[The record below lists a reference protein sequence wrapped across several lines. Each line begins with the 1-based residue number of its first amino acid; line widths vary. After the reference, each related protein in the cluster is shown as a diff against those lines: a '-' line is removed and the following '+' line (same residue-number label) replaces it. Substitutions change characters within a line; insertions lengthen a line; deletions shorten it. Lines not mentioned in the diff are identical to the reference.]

1 MNRREFIEA
10 SLGASAV
17 VGRRQG
23 KGKHGPGDNQTPRSP
38 APEESSRLLQPH
50 SFRVYSS
57 LLNPREH
64 PDFERRHVRPPDW
77 STFGDHTHFTTLRGF
92 EIEKNRI
99 VNYAEA
105 IRKYTE
111 VFKLGDIVWPSYPI
125 LFAENLSDLVEEI
138 RQQDLFL
145 FDIWGFV
152 PGSGP
157 GGYWKEFRPPKTALT
172 LLVATLKERWLGM
185 DNGEQDG
192 RYIGG
197 YASQM
202 YPSSASRPQQY
213 FNFHRHFERLTGELG
228 NRMTALVSLT
238 FGHYFLKEGLYCLIG
253 GETAQALPN
262 GQVMYAFIRGAGKQY
277 GVPWFGNAS
286 VWNRWGWKEYGPPR
300 HDGSH
305 EGGPE
310 KGTSLSL
317 LKRLMYSQILY
328 NSVSVGFESGWFET
342 ESSATKHPEPK
353 LSPIGVMQRAA
364 KDWIEKEGQPGT
376 MMVPFALMMDF
387 FAGWTVPRHLYSSNV
402 YRVWGNLPYGPGDYW
417 TNALL
422 DMFYPG
428 YQNSSFYH
436 DESGFMAPT
445 PYGDAVECL
454 LSDSPGWL
462 LARYP
467 LLVLAGGLRGGAEL
481 RDNLQAYLAAG
492 GLLVTTA
499 ANLKEFPGGLAG
511 VRVSG
516 PARRF
521 KPTAVAMGQDNRAAL
536 REDAEFDL
544 YPLSFPSQ
552 AEVLAKCD
560 GHPAAVSV
568 VHGKG
573 RLIVL
578 ASPFGLSARPTSEAT
593 EKLAQNVSNEVD
605 RPLAKPYVLLKH
617 VRRILD
623 IAFQSQMLF
632 KVGSRV
638 SFIVC
643 RKGKGEYKLGIFN
656 NSWKEQLFRIESRC
670 GEVESIREDQLDRSE
685 RTAVGYLPEG
695 IHSDSLGTNGKD
707 RIAGGNVRIFSI
719 RVSEQDVGVIPHVA
733 PPSRPL
739 RRALPIRNALLIKE
753 EILKRPTFFQN
764 YDSVVVDWKYLWERK
779 PEALEKEEQ
788 WIGLQNLRVI
798 VDLTSGIDLFPQL
811 RLIDNSSR
819 DYAASLAAIR
829 DVIDKMPILRARDLI
844 LSLHRFPENNFT
856 RSQSWESFTATVRGL
871 CKKAAGTQI
880 TIHLRMAPGKPPGT
894 LKEATSFLNRVDSP
908 NLFLAPSVALIPAE
922 KRQMPETK
930 SLLRGKVG
938 LWLVSSATTDLSGR
952 VWSAYSPLQQSSD
965 LQSLPVLLGVAP
977 DASVVFDAEYA
988 NHDEEY
994 LDVRTL
1000 RKLLQPRTNP

>member
-10 SLGASAV
+10 SLSASAV
-17 VGRRQG
+17 AGHRKGNG
-23 KGKHGPGDNQTPRSP
+23 KQGPGNDETRRSP
-38 APEESSRLLQPH
+38 APDEDSRLLKPH
-50 SFRVYSS
+50 SIRIYNS
-57 LLNPREH
+57 LLNPSEH
-64 PDFERRHVRPPDW
+64 PDFERRHVRPPGW
-77 STFGDHTHFTTLRGF
+77 PVFGNHTHFTTLRGF

-99 VNYAEA
+99 VNFAET

-111 VFKLGDIVWPSYPI
+111 VFRLGDIVWPSYPI
-125 LFAENLSDLVEEI
+125 LFAENLDELVEEI
-138 RQQDLFL
+138 RQRDLFL
-145 FDIWGFV
+145 FDIWGYV

-157 GGYWKEFRPPKTALT
+157 GGYWKEFRPPTEALK
-172 LLVATLKERWLGM
+172 VFDALKERWLGM

-192 RYIGG
+192 RYIGS

-202 YPSSASRPQQY
+202 YPGSASRPQQY
-213 FNFHRHFERLTGELG
+213 FNFHRHFEKLTGELG

-262 GQVMYAFIRGAGKQY
+262 GQVMYAFIRGAGKQH

-328 NSVSVGFESGWFET
+328 NSVSVGFESGWFEAN
-342 ESSATKHPEPK
+342 SSAAEHTEPK

-364 KDWIEKEGQPGT
+364 KDWVEKEGQPGT
-376 MMVPFALMMDF
+376 MMVPFALVLDF
-387 FAGWTVPRHLYSSNV
+387 FAGWTVPRHLYSSNA

-417 TNALL
+417 TDALL

-428 YQNSSFYH
+428 YQNSSYYH
-436 DESGFMAPT
+436 DESGFMAAT
-445 PYGDAVECL
+445 PYGDAVDCL

-481 RDNLQAYLAAG
+481 RDKLQAYLAAG
-492 GLLVTTA
+492 GLLLTTA

-521 KPTAVAMGQDNRAAL
+521 KPTVVAMGQDNRAAL
-536 REDAEFDL
+536 REDSEFDL
-544 YPLSFPSQ
+544 YPLSFPSH
-552 AEVLAKCD
+552 AAILAKCD

-578 ASPFGLSARPTSEAT
+578 ASPFGLSARPSSEASA
-593 EKLAQNVSNEVD
+593 KLAQDVSNEID
-605 RPLAKPYVLLKH
+605 GPLAKPYVLLKH

-623 IAFQSQMLF
+623 LAFESQMLF
-632 KVGSRV
+632 KVGSNV

-643 RKGKGEYKLGIFN
+643 RKGKGEYRVGIFN
-656 NSWKEQLFRIESRC
+656 NSWKEQPFRIEPCC
-670 GEVESIREDQLDRSE
+670 GQVESIQEIHLDRSE
-685 RTAVGYLPEG
+685 KTAVGYLPEG
-695 IHSDSLGTNGKD
+695 IHRDRLGTNGKD
-707 RIAGGNVRIFSI
+707 RIAGGDVRIFSI
-719 RVSEQDVGVIPHVA
+719 RLSERGVGVIPHIV

-779 PEALEKEEQ
+779 PDALRKEAQ

-798 VDLTSGIDLFPQL
+798 VDLTSGIDLYPQL

-819 DYAASLAAIR
+819 DYADSLAVIS
-829 DVIDKMPILRARDLI
+829 DVLDKMQILRARDLI

-856 RSQSWESFTATVRGL
+856 SSQSWESFTATVRGL
-871 CKKAAGTQI
+871 CKKAAQAQI
-880 TIHLRMAPGKPPGT
+880 ALHLRMAPGKPPAT
-894 LKEATSFLNRVDSP
+894 LKEAISFLNGVGSA
-908 NLFLAPSVALIPAE
+908 NFFLAPSVALIPAE
-922 KRQMPETK
+922 KRRMPETK

-938 LWLVSSATTDLSGR
+938 LWLVSSAEKDISGR
-952 VWSAYSPLQQSSD
+952 VWSANSPLPRSS
-965 LQSLPVLLGVAP
+965 SLESLRALLDVAP
-977 DASVVFDAEYA
+977 DAPVVFDCVYA

-1000 RKLLQPRTNP
+1000 RDLLQPGSNS

>member
-10 SLGASAV
+10 SLSASAV
-17 VGRRQG
+17 VGRRPG
-23 KGKHGPGDNQTPRSP
+23 KGKHGPGDDETQRSP

-64 PDFERRHVRPPDW
+64 PDFGRRHVRPPDW

-92 EIEKNRI
+92 EIKEDRI
-99 VNYAEA
+99 VNYAET

-125 LFAENLSDLVEEI
+125 LFAENLDELVEEI
-138 RQQDLFL
+138 RRRDLFL
-145 FDIWGFV
+145 FDIWGYV

-157 GGYWKEFRPPKTALT
+157 GGYWKEFRPPKTALS
-172 LLVATLKERWLGM
+172 LLETTLKERWLGM

-192 RYIGG
+192 RYIGA

-213 FNFHRHFERLTGELG
+213 FNFHRHFEKLTGELG

-238 FGHYFLKEGLYCLIG
+238 FGHYFLKEGLYYLIG

-300 HDGSH
+300 RDGSH

-328 NSVSVGFESGWFET
+328 NSVSVGFESGWFEA
-342 ESSATKHPEPK
+342 ESSATEDPEPK

-364 KDWIEKEGQPGT
+364 KDWVGKEGQPGT
-376 MMVPFALMMDF
+376 MMVPFALMLDF
-387 FAGWTVPRHLYSSNV
+387 YAGWTVPRHLYSSNA
-402 YRVWGNLPYGPGDYW
+402 YHVWGNLPYGPGDYW
-417 TNALL
+417 TDALL

-428 YQNSSFYH
+428 YQNSSYYH
-436 DESGFMAPT
+436 DESGFMAAT
-445 PYGDAVECL
+445 PYGDAVDCL

-481 RDNLQAYLAAG
+481 RDKLQAYLAEG

-521 KPTAVAMGQDNRAAL
+521 KPAEVAMGQNNRAAL
-536 REDAEFDL
+536 REDSEFDL

-552 AEVLAKCD
+552 AEILAKCG

-578 ASPFGLSARPTSEAT
+578 ASPFGLSARPSSEAP
-593 EKLAQNVSNEVD
+593 EMLAQDVSDEID
-605 RPLAKPYVLLKH
+605 RSLAKPYALLKH

-623 IAFQSQMLF
+623 LAFQSQMLF
-632 KVGSRV
+632 KVGSNV

-643 RKGKGEYKLGIFN
+643 RKGQGEYRVGIFN
-656 NSWKEQLFRIESRC
+656 NSWKEQSFRIEPCC
-670 GEVESIREDQLDRSE
+670 GEVESIQEVLLDQSE
-685 RTAVGYLPEG
+685 KTAVGYLPEG
-695 IHSDSLGTNGKD
+695 IHGARLGTNGKD
-707 RIAGGNVRIFSI
+707 RIAGGDVRIFSI
-719 RVSEQDVGVIPHVA
+719 RLSERDVGVIPHIV
-733 PPSRPL
+733 PPPRPL
-739 RRALPIRNALLIKE
+739 RRALPIRNAVLIKE

-779 PEALEKEEQ
+779 PEALRKEAQ
-788 WIGLQNLRVI
+788 WIGLQNLRVM
-798 VDLTSGIDLFPQL
+798 VDLTSGIDLYPQL
-811 RLIDNSSR
+811 RLIDNSSP
-819 DYAASLAAIR
+819 DYADSRAVIR
-829 DVIDKMPILRARDLI
+829 DVMDKMQILRARDLI

-856 RSQSWESFTATVRGL
+856 RVPKLGIVHSNGSGLVQESR
-871 CKKAAGTQI
+871 
-880 TIHLRMAPGKPPGT
+880 
-894 LKEATSFLNRVDSP
+894 
-908 NLFLAPSVALIPAE
+908 
-922 KRQMPETK
+922 
-930 SLLRGKVG
+930 
-938 LWLVSSATTDLSGR
+938 
-952 VWSAYSPLQQSSD
+952 
-965 LQSLPVLLGVAP
+965 
-977 DASVVFDAEYA
+977 
-988 NHDEEY
+988 
-994 LDVRTL
+994 
-1000 RKLLQPRTNP
+1000 